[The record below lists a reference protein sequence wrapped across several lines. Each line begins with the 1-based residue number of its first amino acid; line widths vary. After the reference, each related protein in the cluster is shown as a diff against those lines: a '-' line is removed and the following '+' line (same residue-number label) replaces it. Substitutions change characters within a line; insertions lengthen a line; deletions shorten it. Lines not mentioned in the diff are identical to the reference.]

1 MGRDKVS
8 SRIGSRVC
16 DANRDA
22 VTPPVGVFIA
32 GHLGVSQGMTPS
44 AFWLSIGDKSKS
56 GGVLEV
62 EIHAWERVWP
72 KSNNIRIIFK
82 EEYQ

>member
-1 MGRDKVS
+1 MTKFRAGL
-8 SRIGSRVC
+8 
-16 DANRDA
+16 ALEF
-22 VTPPVGVFIA
+22 VTRTETQLPPPVGVFVA